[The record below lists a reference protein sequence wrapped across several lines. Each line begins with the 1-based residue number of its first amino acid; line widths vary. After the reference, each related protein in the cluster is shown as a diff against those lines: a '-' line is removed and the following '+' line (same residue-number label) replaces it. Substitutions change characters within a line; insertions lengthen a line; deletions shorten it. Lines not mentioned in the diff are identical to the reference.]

1 MHNHQESGSGA
12 RTVVCPI
19 CGKDFTCSLSPD
31 CWCARKIIPSTVS
44 DYLASRYKT
53 CVCSDCVDRLIE
65 QASTYG
71 TLPKEFSVREEK

>member
-1 MHNHQESGSGA
+1 MHNQENGPGA

-31 CWCARKIIPSTVS
+31 CWCARKKIPGAVS

-53 CVCSDCVDRLIE
+53 CVCSVCVDRLIE

-71 TLPKEFSVREEK
+71 RLPGGFSARDEK